1 MVCKTVKQNDNEIKN
16 SLAIEAKSIID
27 KMKKEYKQP
36 VQMYMLQLIKEMLNI
51 KA

>member
-1 MVCKTVKQNDNEIKN
+1 MVCKTVKQHDNEIKN

-36 VQMYMLQLIKEMLNI
+36 VQMYMLQLIKEMINI